1 MAVVNSTDIFGA
13 NGAYD
18 PEVFKPHIG
27 LSRKIDFSLAG
38 LTADASEEKRYAFLP
53 IPKNFV
59 IMGIYLEEMEKCSA
73 GSISVK
79 LKSTGTAIGSAFT
92 VGGATLAKSV
102 AAVTATAV
110 ADGDVA
116 CLCITGGS
124 TDGLEITEGVLKVN
138 IVGYLADGD
147 SRVNFDIAPFRSTNQ
162 VEGENASKGDI
173 ALRR

>member
-13 NGAYD
+13 NGAHD

-27 LSRKIDFSLAG
+27 LSRKIDFSLAS
-38 LTADASEEKRYAFLP
+38 LKADASEEKRYAFLP

-59 IMGIYLEEMEKCSA
+59 IMGIYLEEMEECSA
-73 GSISVK
+73 GDISVK
-79 LKSTGTAIGSAFT
+79 PKSTGTAIGSALT

-124 TDGLEITEGVLKVN
+124 DGLEITEGVLKVN